1 MHWCR
6 VDALLDQRVVGDGG
20 FHAFGAQGLR
30 QDRAD
35 DAVAVAG
42 RHQVGRNRP
51 GQGHRVLGGL
61 VAIAVAQGDL
71 VARDAGH
78 EDDAVGHR
86 RAVGHVI
93 RAVGA
98 EDLGGIAF
106 TLADRATVIEQRTEF
121 AHRDRQVG
129 TQQVLPEELVERTA
143 CGALQERCTAGMA
156 GGVPRVFIV
165 AGKLHQRAEHRRQGG
180 LAIAF
185 DGRQD
190 APAEETGGVLGQPDE
205 VVGVLHDQQRN
216 ARRGGAVADQE
227 HRHSR
232 VALAQLDQQ
241 FGAVGV
247 AFAGVHFP
255 ADEYALNGRVRAQ
268 DRGGIDETFRSQ
280 NTDATSLYVVD
291 QLIQGAAKHRS
302 LVRRTADQ

>member
-86 RAVGHVI
+86 RAVGHVV
-93 RAVGA
+93 RAMGA
-98 EDLGGIAF
+98 EDLGGVALA
-106 TLADRATVIEQRTEF
+106 LADGTTVIEQGAQF
-121 AHRDRQVG
+121 ADRDRQVG
-129 TQQVLPEELVERTA
+129 TQQVFTEELVERTP

-227 HRHSR
+227 HRHPG

-255 ADEYALNGRVRAQ
+255 PDEHALNGRVRAQ
-268 DRGGIDETFRSQ
+268 DRGGIGEAFRGQ
-280 NTDATSLYVVD
+280 YADATSLYVVD

>member
-1 MHWCR
+1 MHWRR

-78 EDDAVGHR
+78 ENDAVGHR
-86 RAVGHVI
+86 RTVGHVV
-93 RAVGA
+93 RAVRT
-98 EDLGGIAF
+98 EDLGGITFA
-106 TLADRATVIEQRTEF
+106 LADGAAVIEQGAQF
-121 AHRDRQVG
+121 ADRDRQVG
-129 TQQVLPEELVERTA
+129 TQQVFTEELVE
-143 CGALQERCTAGMA
+143 GAPGSALEKRGAAGMA
-156 GGVPRVFIV
+156 RGVPGIFIGP
-165 AGKLHQRAEHRRQGG
+165 GKLHQRAEHGRQGG

-190 APAEETGGVLGQPDE
+190 TSAEEAAGVL
-205 VVGVLHDQQRN
+205 R
-216 ARRGGAVADQE
+216 
-227 HRHSR
+227 
-232 VALAQLDQQ
+232 
-241 FGAVGV
+241 
-247 AFAGVHFP
+247 
-255 ADEYALNGRVRAQ
+255 
-268 DRGGIDETFRSQ
+268 
-280 NTDATSLYVVD
+280 
-291 QLIQGAAKHRS
+291 
-302 LVRRTADQ
+302 